1 MKSII
6 LFSFLFL
13 SAFSI
18 KAQTDTLK
26 TNEKAL
32 YLVVKTDGNE
42 FYGFILEDDGREI
55 LLETKTIG
63 KIYINKSEISKIEK
77 VEDVSYNESGDAEY
91 KDHREEGAFTTRYYF
106 TTNALPIKK
115 KDNYALIHLYGPE
128 VHFAVSDNFSIGVMA
143 TWIASPIA
151 VAMKYS
157 FNSTGK
163 THLAFGTILGSSGYL
178 FNASGFGGLHW
189 ATITHGDRKANI
201 SFSAGYSYVGG
212 VSSIFNR
219 NQYYGEG
226 AIVQSSDLS
235 QPYYVG
241 DYDAEAAVRNKYP
254 GLYNSQVAK
263 NVNGA
268 AVLGLSGIA
277 PIGQKASFIFDSMT
291 FISKDNTQNY
301 SVEYTSTTEEFTY
314 TDYDSG
320 NQTTVTEDI
329 TFGKGELIGETSN
342 TYKATLILMPAMRF
356 NTSYKS
362 SFQVALAGV
371 INIKSTGVTSF
382 PAPMVSW
389 LKKF

>member
-13 SAFSI
+13 SAFLI

-26 TNEKAL
+26 PNEKAL

-91 KDHREEGAFTTRYYF
+91 TDHREEGAFTTRYYF

-226 AIVQSSDLS
+226 AIVQNYDLS
-235 QPYYVG
+235 QPYYVD

-254 GLYNSQVAK
+254 GFYNNQVAK

-329 TFGKGELIGETSN
+329 TFGKGELIGATSS

-371 INIKSTGVTSF
+371 INIKSTGVQSF